1 MIQSTLLLAG
11 FDQTIYTSA
20 NTNAITTMVFCNTAT
35 PDASDESVRAV
46 SLEVHLVKATKTKN
60 FSNTIIK
67 NLVIPAGETL
77 FFDTERVVLDNGDSM
92 IATTSGDN
100 RTGSITFITT
110 AAQAVIT
117 AAGHLLEVGNYI
129 RISGVSGIVNIAN
142 PALVINGGTYL
153 VTQVNSS
160 SEFVINFST
169 IGYSAYGSGGIF
181 DSGHLAATVSTLTV

>member
-11 FDQTIYTSA
+11 LDQTIYSSV

-35 PDASDESVRAV
+35 PDVSDESVRAV
-46 SLEVHLVKATKTKN
+46 SLQVHLVKASKTKN

-77 FFDTERVVLDNGDSM
+77 FFDTERVVLDNGDA
-92 IATTSGDN
+92 IVATTSGAN
-100 RTGSITFITT
+100 RTGSITGITV

-129 RISGVSGIVNIAN
+129 AISGVTGIQNIAN
-142 PALVINGGTYL
+142 PALSINGGTYL
-153 VTQVNSS
+153 VTQINNAN
-160 SEFVINFST
+160 EFVINFNSV
-169 IGYSAYGSGGIF
+169 GYSAYTSGGIF